1 VGDVCNKCGR
11 ETYESV
17 CDRLG
22 PKATLMERLSP
33 ASCGESGD
41 DDCHDAAIEATYQRG
56 LRAGVE
62 LAKDKAFIWE
72 RIALSEIDWTD
83 VDAALAEKLGGGG

>member
-1 VGDVCNKCGR
+1 MADECARTEYRGDR
-11 ETYESV
+11 S
-17 CDRLG
+17 CDVL
-22 PKATLMERLSP
+22 T
-33 ASCGESGD
+33 
-41 DDCHDAAIEATYQRG
+41 AAYCRG

-83 VDAALAEKLGGGG
+83 VDAALAEKLGGAE